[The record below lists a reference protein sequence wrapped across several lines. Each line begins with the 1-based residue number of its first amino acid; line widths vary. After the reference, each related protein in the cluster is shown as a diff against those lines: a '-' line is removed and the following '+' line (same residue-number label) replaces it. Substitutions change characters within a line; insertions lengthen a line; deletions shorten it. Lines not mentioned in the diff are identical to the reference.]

1 MREMLTELLIF
12 LNIFRTTKQRD
23 RCVQSRYFQVTSP
36 LPIIRRKLC
45 CICKSALALIVAFTI
60 ASDEFLVSQVAFKIL
75 RMSFV
80 TFQKLLTR

>member
-1 MREMLTELLIF
+1 MRKMLTELLIF

-23 RCVQSRYFQVTSP
+23 RCVRSRYFQVTSP

-75 RMSFV
+75 RMSFETV
-80 TFQKLLTR
+80 QKLLTR